1 MEGSSSTLVNVRPS
15 QSLLQQAKPTSALM
29 YASPALGRRCNVNSK
44 PANGSL
50 AVVRAVHAA
59 EPSASSKKRVLE
71 RSLEKHLDSA
81 TEGGRGSTSSS
92 SPSLS
97 PPWSVDS
104 WKQKQALQ
112 LPTYPDAQELGR
124 VLKSLEE
131 YPPLVFAGEAR
142 NLEERLGEAA
152 LGEAFLLQG
161 GDCAESFKEFNAV
174 NIRDTF
180 RVLLQMGAVLM
191 FGGQL
196 PVIKVGRMA
205 GQFAKPRSED
215 LEEKDGVKLPSYRGD
230 IINGDDFNEK
240 SRYPDPDRMIRAYSQ
255 AAASL
260 NLLRSFATGGY
271 AAMQRVTHW
280 NLDFTSH
287 SEQGSRY
294 RELANRVDEA
304 LGFMGAVGLTLDHP
318 LMTTTDFWTSHE
330 CLLLPFEQALT
341 RLDSTT
347 GRWYDCSAHMLW
359 VGERTRQLQGAH
371 LEFLRGV
378 ANPLGIKVSDKMDP
392 AELVQV
398 CQLLNPEN
406 KPGRVTVIVRM
417 GAEKLRVKLP
427 FLIRAVRQ
435 AGLIVTWVSDPMHGN
450 TIKVPSGLKTRPFDA
465 ILAEVKAFFD
475 VHEEEGSH
483 PGGIHLE
490 MTGQNVTECIGG
502 SREVKVDDLHNRYHT
517 HCDPRLNASQ
527 SLELAFIIADRLRKH
542 RAGIHCHLQ
551 HF

>member
-1 MEGSSSTLVNVRPS
+1 MEGSSSTLINVRHS
-15 QSLLQQAKPTSALM
+15 QSLLQAKATSALM
-29 YASPALGRRCNVNSK
+29 YASPTLGRVCNVGK
-44 PANGSL
+44 PKGGSL
-50 AVVRAVHAA
+50 VVVRAVHAA
-59 EPSASSKKRVLE
+59 EPSATSKKRVLE
-71 RSLEKHLDSA
+71 RSLEKHLES
-81 TEGGRGSTSSS
+81 TREGEEGGGGYESS
-92 SPSLS
+92 SPL
-97 PPWSVDS
+97 WSVDS

-112 LPTYPDAQELGR
+112 LPTYPDAEELER
-124 VLKSLEE
+124 VLRSLED

-142 NLEERLGEAA
+142 HLEEKLGEAA
-152 LGEAFLLQG
+152 LGQAFLLQG

-191 FGGQL
+191 FGGQM

-205 GQFAKPRSED
+205 GQFAKPRSD
-215 LEEKDGVKLPSYRGD
+215 DFEERDGLRLPSYRGD
-230 IINGDDFNEK
+230 NINGDDFDEK
-240 SRYPDPDRMIRAYSQ
+240 SRIPDPNRMIRAYSQ

-271 AAMQRVTHW
+271 ASMQRVTHW

-294 RELANRVDEA
+294 RELANRVDES
-304 LGFMGAVGLTLDHP
+304 LGFMGAVGLTPDHP
-318 LMTTTDFWTSHE
+318 LMTSTNFWTSHE

-347 GRWYDCSAHMLW
+347 GLWYDCSAHMLW

-392 AELVQV
+392 AELVKV
-398 CQLLNPEN
+398 CELLNPQN

-427 FLIRAVRQ
+427 FLIRAIRQ
-435 AGLIVTWVSDPMHGN
+435 AGPIVTWVSDPMHGN

-483 PGGIHLE
+483 PGGVHLE

-502 SREVKVDDLHNRYHT
+502 SREVKVDDLHDRYHT

-551 HF
+551 QF